1 MPVSVVITQGTTAD
15 CRLAS
20 TLIEGIDAEYLLADR
35 GYDTDDMIEQ
45 AKKQGM
51 TPVIPPKKKTE
62 KYTESTTGVF
72 IASGIWLRT
81 LFYTSSAYEASQ
93 LGMQKIQPLF

>member
-1 MPVSVVITQGTTAD
+1 MPVRVVITQGTTAD

-35 GYDTDDMIEQ
+35 GYDTDAIIEQ
-45 AKKQGM
+45 AKK
-51 TPVIPPKKKTE
+51 TE
-62 KYTESTTGVF
+62 KYRESTTGVF

-81 LFYTSSAYEASQ
+81 LFYTSSVGEASQ